1 MSCWQLATGIELSGQ
16 VLAMLFLQEIQLDG
30 PFNFG
35 HPFFWYFLQLDC
47 HCESVI
53 CFFFFLNFPFSRIVH
68 ISCPLFRKEKE
79 RNSKLFVK
87 TIFNVRYIPKLVVFD
102 LYL

>member
-53 CFFFFLNFPFSRIVH
+53 CFFFFFEFSLFPYSSYFLSTL
-68 ISCPLFRKEKE
+68 SKRKGK
-79 RNSKLFVK
+79 KFQ
-87 TIFNVRYIPKLVVFD
+87 VVC
-102 LYL
+102 